1 MDRITDISEVE
12 QHLDNWDKGWAEQME
27 RIWREKIRALRVV
40 DTGAL
45 RNSIDHTISGGN
57 DNKTIIHTFL
67 EYGLYQDMGVGKGY
81 KMSHQGAGVGLAF
94 LDEDY
99 RQQHNLGEPRK
110 PRRWFSKKATQAPP
124 LVFKKI
130 LCFSQGHGRS
140 PDRDVG
146 RRCSYPGIKCPDF
159 FRRSQGHCFRI
170 VSTFGGV
177 FFYTAI
183 FILF

>member
-27 RIWREKIRALRVV
+27 RIWREKISALRVV

-67 EYGLYQDMGVGKGY
+67 EYGLYQDMGVGKSY

-110 PRRWFSKKATQAPP
+110 PRRWFSKKYYASVKVMAEVRTEMLAEDAAI
-124 LVFKKI
+124 LVSNIITSSGEVK
-130 LCFSQGHGRS
+130 
-140 PDRDVG
+140 DTV
-146 RRCSYPGIKCPDF
+146 
-159 FRRSQGHCFRI
+159 
-170 VSTFGGV
+170 FG
-177 FFYTAI
+177 
-183 FILF
+183 